1 MGHAILPDLSPD
13 AEGRTS
19 TVSDGGEIRGS
30 VDSSTVEGFGLE
42 WSVYDQSERDPESI
56 RRSFERYF
64 ERFPFDELD
73 SSSLGL
79 DVGCGT
85 GRWAAQ
91 VLERGHPLVALD
103 ASVPALAVA
112 TRTAPAAALLN
123 ASAVELPLADD
134 SVDFAFSLG
143 VLHHLPDTDGAL
155 REIRRVLT
163 PGAPFL
169 VYLYY
174 AFDNRPGWFRALWKV
189 SDLGRR
195 WISELSH
202 GPRLAVTRLIAATVY
217 WPLARLSRLVERF
230 GLDPSRLPLSA
241 YRDQP
246 FYVMRTDA
254 LDRFGTQ
261 LEKRYTRAE
270 ITSMLT
276 KAGFGEISFNQD
288 WPFWCALA
296 RA

>member
-1 MGHAILPDLSPD
+1 MSH
-13 AEGRTS
+13 
-19 TVSDGGEIRGS
+19 GGDTRGS
-30 VDSSTVEGFGLE
+30 VDSATVEGFGHE
-42 WSVYDQSERDPESI
+42 WTVYDQSERAPESI
-56 RRSFERYF
+56 RRSFGRYF
-64 ERFPFDELD
+64 EQFPFEEFDG
-73 SSSLGL
+73 SSLGL

-91 VLERGHPLVALD
+91 VLEHGPRLVALD
-103 ASVPALAVA
+103 ASAPALGVA
-112 TRTAPAAALLN
+112 ARTAPGAALLN
-123 ASAVELPLADD
+123 ASAVELPLADA
-134 SVDFAFSLG
+134 SVDFGFSLG
-143 VLHHLPDTDGAL
+143 VLHHLPDTEGAL
-155 REIRRVLT
+155 REIHRVLA

-195 WISELSH
+195 WISGLSH
-202 GPRLAVTRLIAATVY
+202 RRRLAVTRVIAATVY
-217 WPLARLSRLVERF
+217 WPLARLSRLVERT
-230 GLDPSRLPLSA
+230 GKDPSRLPLSA

-254 LDRFGTQ
+254 LDRFGTG

-276 KAGFGEISFNQD
+276 GAGFGDVTFNEE